1 VNTAKSIVDFLPE
14 ELFNRVKNQILAKG
28 MGPDGNHFY
37 HTVAGRWLTE
47 IHFDEATEIEIL
59 DIAKKIFGK
68 DNLRR
73 AGFHTARYQMQGG
86 IKPQLWK
93 HWDQSACQYSLDL
106 CIEKTV
112 DWKLVVE
119 EEEFDE
125 QPNTC
130 VIFSGNDMLHWRTPY
145 PSTSEN
151 DYVTLLFMQFAEPEH
166 WFFTEGGSE
175 GFNRHGHEA
184 DFKFRARMGYWSQP
198 DYSDGRPICK
208 CCDYRPV
215 LNFEERYQNE
225 KDIWEAWAKA
235 KYGNN

>member
-1 VNTAKSIVDFLPE
+1 MNTAKSIVDFLPE
-14 ELFNRVKNQILAKG
+14 ELFNKVKNQILAKG
-28 MGPDGNHFY
+28 MGPEGNHFY

-47 IHFDEATEIEIL
+47 IHFDEETEKQIL
-59 DIAKKIFGK
+59 DIAKKVFGK
-68 DNLRR
+68 DNLQR
-73 AGFHTARYQMQGG
+73 AGFHTARYQMQNG

-119 EEEFDE
+119 EEEFEE

-145 PSTSEN
+145 PSTSED
-151 DYVTLLFMQFAEPEH
+151 DYVTLLFMQFAEPSH

-175 GFNRHGHEA
+175 GFNNHGHEA

-198 DYSDGRPICK
+198 DYSDGRPVCP

-225 KDIWEAWAKA
+225 KAMWEAWAKA